1 VFLTPADLE
10 QLTGY
15 KVPAKQAAWL
25 EERGWRFVRNAAG
38 RVMVS
43 RAHAE
48 AMLGGSAPKVAGP
61 DFAAIGG

>member
-1 VFLTPADLE
+1 MFLAPAELE
-10 QLTGY
+10 DLTGY
-15 KVPAKQAAWL
+15 KVPAYQARWL

-48 AMLGGSAPKVAGP
+48 AMLGGAAAKVAGP
-61 DFAAIGG
+61 DFSAIGG